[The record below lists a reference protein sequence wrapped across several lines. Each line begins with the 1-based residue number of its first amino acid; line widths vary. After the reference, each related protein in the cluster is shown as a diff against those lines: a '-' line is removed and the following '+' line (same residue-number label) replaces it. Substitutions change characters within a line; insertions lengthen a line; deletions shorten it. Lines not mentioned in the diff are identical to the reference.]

1 MREKTFFYL
10 VDRLSGDNSSA
21 LKAALRSVPGIE
33 SITVRPDEGMVEI
46 IAPRKMDDEVR
57 VACDAAGLLFRTRV
71 KRRR

>member
-21 LKAALRSVPGIE
+21 LKAALLSVPGIE

>member
-10 VDRLSGDNSSA
+10 VDKLSEENSSA

-33 SITVRPDEGMVEI
+33 SITVRPGEGMVEI

-71 KRRR
+71 KKRR